1 MDQERP
7 EETIGQRLRRLR
19 KERGLSLRQLAAPGV
34 SYAFISRIEAGD
46 RLPSLRSMRVLA
58 RKLGVSPE
66 YLETGKP
73 ITPEAERELRIA
85 DAELELRLGRDLEKA
100 EQVFREEAE
109 SEEDMT
115 EPALLAR
122 ADAGLGLLAA
132 RRNET
137 ARAISL
143 LEAATSSEHLTP
155 QTRPDLYETLG
166 RLYTASGVAHEA
178 ISLFERCLDRIR
190 EQAPEDATLHARFAT
205 YLAAAHSA
213 VGAVD
218 RARKALEEATEA
230 LRDVPLAQ
238 ARTQV
243 YWVMAFNEW
252 KAGRSRT
259 ALTYMRRAIGLLES
273 GEDTLQLA
281 RAHVVAAQ
289 MLTLDGRYGQAE
301 KHLDRADRLLTQGAD
316 PSDLAVLHA
325 ERAKVLA
332 DAGRADEAIA
342 LATEAER
349 LLGED
354 LLLRPVVCHALGA
367 AYAAR
372 DDADQAGRYFRTAL
386 DELAKR
392 RQWRE
397 AARVAREWSILLRR
411 VDRVA
416 EALDMMEEATVLTAR
431 HVGAVAHR
439 RP

>member
-1 MDQERP
+1 M
-7 EETIGQRLRRLR
+7 
-19 KERGLSLRQLAAPGV
+19 SLRQLAAPGV

-46 RLPSLRSMRVLA
+46 RRPSLKAMRVLA
-58 RKLGVSPE
+58 RKLGVTPE
-66 YLETGKP
+66 YLETGRP
-73 ITPEAERELRIA
+73 IPPDAERELRVS

-100 EQVFREEAE
+100 EQVFREESE
-109 SEEDMT
+109 SEAET
-115 EPALLAR
+115 AEPGLLAR
-122 ADAGLGLLAA
+122 VDAGMGLLAA

-137 ARAISL
+137 ATAIRL
-143 LEAATSSEHLTP
+143 LEAAIASEYLP
-155 QTRPDLYETLG
+155 PEARPDLYETLG
-166 RLYTASGVAHEA
+166 RLYTSHGAAYEA
-178 ISLFERCLDRIR
+178 ITLFERCLEEVRKR
-190 EQAPEDATLHARFAT
+190 APEDAALRARFAT

-213 VGAVD
+213 MGAID

-230 LRDVPLAQ
+230 LRDVQLPQ

-281 RAHVVAAQ
+281 RAHLVAAQ
-289 MLTLDGRYGQAE
+289 MLTLDGRYPQAG
-301 KHLDRADRLLTQGAD
+301 KHLERAERLLALGAD

-332 DAGRADEAIA
+332 DAGRGDEALA

-349 LLGED
+349 LVGD
-354 LLLRPVVCHALGA
+354 DVLLRPVVHHGLAA
-367 AYAAR
+367 AYAAK
-372 DDADQAGRYFRTAL
+372 DDAEGAGRYFRAAL

-397 AARVAREWSILLRR
+397 AARVAREWSIMLRR
-411 VDRVA
+411 LDRVA

-431 HVGAVAHR
+431 HVGTLAHR
-439 RP
+439 RS

>member
-1 MDQERP
+1 
-7 EETIGQRLRRLR
+7 LR
-19 KERGLSLRQLAAPGV
+19 
-34 SYAFISRIEAGD
+34 
-46 RLPSLRSMRVLA
+46 
-58 RKLGVSPE
+58 
-66 YLETGKP
+66 
-73 ITPEAERELRIA
+73 
-85 DAELELRLGRDLEKA
+85 
-100 EQVFREEAE
+100 
-109 SEEDMT
+109 
-115 EPALLAR
+115 
-122 ADAGLGLLAA
+122 
-132 RRNET
+132 
-137 ARAISL
+137 
-143 LEAATSSEHLTP
+143 
-155 QTRPDLYETLG
+155 
-166 RLYTASGVAHEA
+166 
-178 ISLFERCLDRIR
+178 
-190 EQAPEDATLHARFAT
+190 ARFAT

-213 VGAVD
+213 VGAID
-218 RARKALEEATEA
+218 RARKALGEASEA

-289 MLTLDGRYGQAE
+289 MLTLDGRYQQAE

-332 DAGRADEAIA
+332 DAGRADEALA

-349 LLGED
+349 LVGED
-354 LLLRPVVCHALGA
+354 LLLRPVVSHALA
-367 AYAAR
+367 AAHAAR
-372 DDADQAGRYFRTAL
+372 DDAEQAGRYFRAAL
-386 DELAKR
+386 DELSKR